1 MSEDNSLDRI
11 KFASELI
18 SNLASAG
25 LSLGEVAATL
35 ESSANLLDGLKE
47 AGYSYDKV
55 AQMVEDND
63 PELKTAMEKCG
74 SGFFDGVAA
83 KILGMGGAG
92 LALAGAGGLYGSS
105 VLGKSIGRSVAEGTE
120 KGKDYLEEVKHRE
133 LMDVLRDNAANLRR
147 RKALL
152 DEQEGR

>member
-47 AGYSYDKV
+47 AGYTYDHV

-63 PELKTAMEKCG
+63 PELKTAMEKC
-74 SGFFDGVAA
+74 SSVFDGVAA
-83 KILGMGGAG
+83 QLLGMGGAG
-92 LALAGAGGLYGSS
+92 LALAGAGGLYGTS
-105 VLGKSIGRSVAEGTE
+105 VLGKSIGRSMAAGTE
-120 KGKDYLEEVKHRE
+120 KGPDYLEEVKHRE